1 MGLSAEDY
9 AVQLRQLLPYGP
21 AWDGDHP
28 LLQGGATELAR
39 VGEQATAL
47 STEET
52 NPLSTTWLL
61 PRYEAL
67 CGLPDECEVPGTA
80 TIQERQ
86 RRLDAKM
93 NSIGGINEAYYLSLL
108 TALGYPDATITR
120 YHNRIFQVGS
130 RAGDLICDAQWRFVW
145 EINLPWMNVDYMRVG
160 SVAGSVL
167 CVWGDAVMQ
176 CILEKRSPPH
186 TILNFVYTT
195 DHDNMIRLA
204 DAMLAACCLGF
215 GDT

>member
-28 LLQGGATELAR
+28 LLQGGAAELAR
-39 VGEQATAL
+39 VGEQAAAL

-86 RRLDAKM
+86 RRLDSKM

-120 YHNRIFQVGS
+120 YHHRTFTPGS
-130 RAGDLICDAQWRFVW
+130 RAGDQLYSPSWRFVW
-145 EINLPWMNVDYMRVG
+145 TVNLPA
-160 SVAGSVL
+160 AGKV
-167 CVWGDAVMQ
+167 
-176 CILEKRSPPH
+176 
-186 TILNFVYTT
+186 TNFVSGSRAGEPLRTWG
-195 DHDNMIRLA
+195 NAEVQCVISKLA
-204 DAMLAACCLGF
+204 PSHTHVNFRYQGE
-215 GDT
+215 